1 MDYSDTLVTLGTHNT
16 GPRQV
21 KKKTQHSNT
30 ENTTQHNTTIQKTEQ
45 ISNTDPIT
53 NRRVTPGGQ

>member
-21 KKKTQHSNT
+21 KGKKPQHNT
-30 ENTTQHNTTIQKTEQ
+30 EKNTTIQKTEQ
-45 ISNTDPIT
+45 IINTDPT
-53 NRRVTPGGQ
+53 NNRRATPGGQ